1 MEGKQQDNWYD
12 KMFIKDI
19 ASYAG
24 AIALGT
30 MFGLAICKLIW
41 P

>member
-19 ASYAG
+19 ASYAELC
-24 AIALGT
+24 LG
-30 MFGLAICKLIW
+30 LCLD
-41 P
+41 